1 MRLAA
6 ALLVASALFAADE
19 KPRPPLDLAAPAAPS
34 ATWHDQ
40 DLTKA
45 DPDELRAEAKS
56 LAYNESL
63 PAEAAQL
70 QHWAIVAKPERG
82 HYSLACFYALAA
94 NPDAALYWL
103 QYCGMEG
110 EGADPEWALEDPD
123 LESVR
128 TDPRW
133 KPVHGYLTACA
144 AWWEKNG
151 APRTIVTLP
160 EGYAKGTAIPAL
172 IGLHGLGSMP
182 DDFAGGDDYQQLANR
197 LGAAVIGAS
206 GTRCLGKRIF
216 CWSEDPDRDLARVK
230 AALDEAKDRVTIR
243 PGAVVLIGFSQGAQM
258 AAELASRGPET
269 FAGAIALCPGAKKGS
284 MLSSIAKPSPLLA
297 ARTFVVID
305 GEAEDEGNLAMG
317 IADAE
322 WLTARGALVLRHLY
336 PGMGHSFPPD
346 ALDNF
351 EIWTRLV
358 LAARDR
364 AAK

>member
-1 MRLAA
+1 MRLLA
-6 ALLVASALFAADE
+6 ALLVASALLHADE
-19 KPRPPLDLAAPAAPS
+19 EPKPPLDLAAPAAPPS
-34 ATWHDQ
+34 TWHDQ

-45 DPDELRAEAKS
+45 DPDELRAQAKS
-56 LAYNESL
+56 LAYEESL
-63 PAEAAQL
+63 PEEAAQL

-94 NPDAALYWL
+94 NADAAVYWL

-123 LESVR
+123 LESIR
-128 TDPRW
+128 GDARW
-133 KPVHGYLTACA
+133 KTVHDYLSACA

-151 APRTIVTLP
+151 APRTVVTLP
-160 EGYAKGTAIPAL
+160 KGYAKGTAIPAL
-172 IGLHGLGSMP
+172 VGLHGLGSMP
-182 DDFAGGDDYQQLANR
+182 DDFAGGDDYQQLADR

-206 GTRCLGKRIF
+206 GTRCLGKPIF
-216 CWSEDPDRDLARVK
+216 CWSEDPERDLARVK
-230 AALDEAKDRVTIR
+230 GALDEAKDRVTIR
-243 PGAVVLIGFSQGAQM
+243 PGAVVLVGFSQGAQV
-258 AAELASRGPET
+258 AAEIASRDPET
-269 FAGAIALCPGAKKGS
+269 FAGAISLCLGAKKGTA
-284 MLSSIAKPSPLLA
+284 LASIAKPSPLLA

-305 GEAEDEGNLAMG
+305 GETEGAENIAMG
-317 IADAE
+317 NADAA
-322 WLTARGALVLRHLY
+322 WLTAKRALVLRHVY